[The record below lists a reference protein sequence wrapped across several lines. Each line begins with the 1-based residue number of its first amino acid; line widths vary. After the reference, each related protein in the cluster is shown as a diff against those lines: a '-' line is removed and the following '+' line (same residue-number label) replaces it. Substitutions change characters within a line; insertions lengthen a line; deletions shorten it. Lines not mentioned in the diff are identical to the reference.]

1 MYIALPKQ
9 NLKTMKKILHIISS
23 PRGAASLSIKLGNA
37 IIEKIKAEYPGST
50 VVERN
55 LVTEHFPQL
64 EEAHIASFFT
74 PAENRTAASIEAA
87 RHSDE
92 AIQEIEEADIL
103 VIGAPLYNFSIHSS
117 LKAWIDHIVRAGI
130 TFKYDENG
138 AHGMIKGKKVYIALS
153 SGGIYSEGPWKPFDY
168 VEPYLKHI
176 LSFIGLKDITT
187 FRVEGTNIPGVKETA
202 LENGISSI
210 HLN

>member
-1 MYIALPKQ
+1 
-9 NLKTMKKILHIISS
+9 MKKILHIISS

-55 LVTEHFPQL
+55 LVTQHFPQL
-64 EEAHIASFFT
+64 EEAHITSFFT
-74 PAENRTAASIEAA
+74 PAENRTPANIEAA

-92 AIQEIEEADIL
+92 AIQEIEDADIL

-153 SGGIYSEGPWKPFDY
+153 SGGVYSEGPWKPFDY

-187 FRVEGTNIPGVKETA
+187 FRVEGTNIPGIKETA

>member
-1 MYIALPKQ
+1 
-9 NLKTMKKILHIISS
+9 MKRILHIISS
-23 PRGAASLSIKLGNA
+23 PRGEASLSIKLGNA

-50 VVERN
+50 VKESN
-55 LVTEHFPQL
+55 LITQQFPHL
-64 EEAHIASFFT
+64 EEAHLTSFFT
-74 PAENRTAASIEAA
+74 PAESRTPANIEAIK
-87 RHSDE
+87 HSDE
-92 AIQEIEEADIL
+92 AIQEIRDADIV

-138 AHGMIKGKKVYIALS
+138 PEGLLKGKKVYIALA
-153 SGGIYSEGPWKPFDY
+153 SGGIYSDGPMQSLDF

-176 LSFIGLKDITT
+176 LSFIGLADISV
-187 FRVEGTNIPGVKETA
+187 FRVEGSAIPGIQDTA
-202 LENGISSI
+202 LEKGISSI